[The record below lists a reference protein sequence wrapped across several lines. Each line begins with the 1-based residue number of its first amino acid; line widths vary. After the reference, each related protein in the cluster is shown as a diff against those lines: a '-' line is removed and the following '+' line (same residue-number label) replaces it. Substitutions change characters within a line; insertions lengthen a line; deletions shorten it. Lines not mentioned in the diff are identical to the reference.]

1 MKVDLSLW
9 SADLGDLRGA
19 LRRLQPD
26 SFHFDVSDN
35 HFVPGL
41 LFFPEAVRQL
51 RSETQALFH
60 VHLMTER
67 PDTLVAAFAEA
78 GADWITVHEEAAGAW
93 EALEQVRA
101 RGLRA
106 GLALR
111 LETPVD
117 AVRAFAG
124 RIDSL
129 LLLGTPAGVKGC
141 GLDPRA
147 CPRVREARSLGV
159 ELVADGGI
167 RADTVPLLRQAG
179 ADWVVPGSL
188 VFAVADPCGAV
199 QGLRRLC
206 EDD

>member
-1 MKVDLSLW
+1 MKADLSLW
-9 SADLGDLRGA
+9 SADLADLRGA
-19 LRRLQPD
+19 VRRLQPD
-26 SFHFDVSDN
+26 AFHFDVSDN

-41 LFFPEAVRQL
+41 LFFPEIVKQL
-51 RSETQALFH
+51 RPETKALFH

-67 PDTLVAAFAEA
+67 PESLVEAFADA
-78 GADWITVHEEAAGAW
+78 GADWITVHEETAGAW
-93 EALEQVRA
+93 EALEQVRR

-111 LETPVD
+111 LETPVE
-117 AVRAFAG
+117 AARAFAG

-141 GLDPRA
+141 GLDAQA
-147 CPRVREARSLGV
+147 CPRLRAARALGV

-167 RADTVPLLRQAG
+167 RAGTVPLLREAG

-188 VFAVADPCGAV
+188 VFGTEDPRGV
-199 QGLRRLC
+199 IDGLRAI
-206 EDD
+206 